1 MTRAADDAVR
11 HAGEG
16 KPVTV
21 SSGASPSGPVH
32 LGNLREFLT
41 THFVADELRR
51 RGLEVRHLHVWDDY
65 DRFRKV
71 PAGVPPEWVEHI
83 GRPLTGVPDPWDCH
97 DSWASHFKAPL
108 QQALADLGV
117 EMEEISQTERYGNGT
132 YRQDV
137 LAAVRA
143 RHEIDAV
150 LARYRTRKKPA
161 SSAHGEPASE
171 L

>member
-71 PAGVPPEWVEHI
+71 PAGVPPSGPSTSG
-83 GRPLTGVPDPWDCH
+83 GR
-97 DSWASHFKAPL
+97 
-108 QQALADLGV
+108 
-117 EMEEISQTERYGNGT
+117 
-132 YRQDV
+132 
-137 LAAVRA
+137 
-143 RHEIDAV
+143 
-150 LARYRTRKKPA
+150 
-161 SSAHGEPASE
+161 
-171 L
+171 